1 MYQIHFH
8 PDINERFKRTV
19 ESFIKDWQDND
30 IKQITSHSSGSTGK
44 PKSILLSKKQMIQSA
59 KMTGEFFNFRK
70 GQSILLCLSP
80 EFIAGKMM
88 LVRAITWEMDVY
100 VIAPD
105 SKTLN
110 FPKKTQFDF
119 VAMVPNQL
127 EKWISFIV
135 NKTIQF
141 KAILLGGANVS
152 SNLEQKIRA
161 EKLPVYLSFGM
172 TETTSHIAI
181 KNISLENQA
190 YKAIGKA
197 TFSTN
202 PFNQLIIH
210 STELEIDELITNDVV
225 ELLSPT
231 EFNWKGRLDY
241 VINSGGIKYFP
252 EELEKKIQDV
262 GITERFFIFGQKD
275 DKLGEII
282 SICIEGKE
290 SSIDKDAILAVLN
303 RYEQPKKWYFI
314 HQFEETNSGKLN
326 RIKTQGKL

>member
-1 MYQIHFH
+1 MFQIHFH
-8 PDINERFKRTV
+8 PDINEQFKQTV

-44 PKSILLSKKQMIQSA
+44 PKSILLTKKQMIQSA

-70 GQSILLCLSP
+70 DQSILLCLSP

-88 LVRAITWEMDVY
+88 LVRAITWEMEVY
-100 VIAPD
+100 VVAPD
-105 SKTLN
+105 SKTLH
-110 FPKKTQFDF
+110 FPDKKQFDF

-127 EKWISFIV
+127 EKWMNFIIE
-135 NKTIQF
+135 KTIQF

-152 SNLEQKIRA
+152 SNLEQEIRA
-161 EKLPVYLSFGM
+161 EKLSVYLSFGM

-190 YKAIGKA
+190 YKAIGKT

-210 STELEIDELITNDVV
+210 SPELEINELITNDII

-252 EELEKKIQDV
+252 EELEKKIQDS
-262 GITERFFIFGQKD
+262 GLTERFFIFGQKEE
-275 DKLGEII
+275 KLGEII
-282 SICIEGKE
+282 AICIEGKE
-290 SSIDKDAILAVLN
+290 SSIDKDAILARLN
-303 RYEQPKKWYFI
+303 RYERPKKWYFI
-314 HQFEETNSGKLN
+314 DQFEETNSGKLN
-326 RIKTQGKL
+326 RIKTQEKL